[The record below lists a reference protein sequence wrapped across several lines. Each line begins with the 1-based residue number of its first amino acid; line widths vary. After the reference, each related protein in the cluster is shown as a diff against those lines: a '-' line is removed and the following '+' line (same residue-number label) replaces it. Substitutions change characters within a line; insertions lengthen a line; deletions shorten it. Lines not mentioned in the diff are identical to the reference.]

1 MKIFFQNMLNEVL
14 KVVKNW
20 LFQKKSKRGGGGGRE
35 VEDMKFLVVYIE
47 QKEHLE
53 IPGVN

>member
-20 LFQKKSKRGGGGGRE
+20 LFQKKSKREGGRE

>member
-20 LFQKKSKRGGGGGRE
+20 LFQKKSKRGRGGGRE